1 MSNYRNNCF
10 DPRTIAA
17 FYSLPTNLIDD
28 VAKISLDA
36 DYSDED
42 HYHEWIRTWKNAY
55 RHLSNLINCVKKDRL
70 FDPSIRDGGVH
81 ALAKLA
87 NTLINARQHM
97 LDQRRAKRFPRII
110 H

>member
-17 FYSLPTNLIDD
+17 FYSLPSNLIDN
-28 VAKISLDA
+28 VAEISLDA
-36 DYSDED
+36 DYTDED
-42 HYHEWIRTWKNAY
+42 HYHEWIRAWKSTY
-55 RHLSNLINCVKKDRL
+55 RHLSEVINCVKKDRSVG
-70 FDPSIRDGGVH
+70 PNIRDSGVH
-81 ALAKLA
+81 VLAKLA